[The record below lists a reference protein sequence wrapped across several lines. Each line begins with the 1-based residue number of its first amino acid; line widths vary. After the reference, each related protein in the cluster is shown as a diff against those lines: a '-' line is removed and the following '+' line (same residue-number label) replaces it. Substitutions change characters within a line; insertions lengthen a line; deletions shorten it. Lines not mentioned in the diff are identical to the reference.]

1 MKPGKAKAP
10 VVKQQCPSCG
20 GEFTVGTASR
30 QKKVQCPL
38 CQGVMILGE
47 GEGAVGVELG
57 NGVGNGVVELG
68 KEGERMEALQARVEA
83 LELQVES
90 LLVRPRTVGS
100 LGADPLLM
108 MNRGGG
114 VEEVEEDRGR
124 SGGFGGRNLGGEKV
138 EGKVEGMEIGVWF
151 GDVEGGKV
159 GELVREILEAKGW
172 AVRFLGG
179 ARGEGSGLG
188 RLMISVGLGY
198 PVGRVVG
205 LMGLLRGGGLVAGL
219 QIDPEGGGVPTLW
232 I

>member
-47 GEGAVGVELG
+47 SEGAVAVE
-57 NGVGNGVVELG
+57 VVTEG
-68 KEGERMEALQARVEA
+68 EKVSKEGERMEALQARVEA
-83 LELQVES
+83 LELLVES

-114 VEEVEEDRGR
+114 
-124 SGGFGGRNLGGEKV
+124 
-138 EGKVEGMEIGVWF
+138 
-151 GDVEGGKV
+151 
-159 GELVREILEAKGW
+159 
-172 AVRFLGG
+172 
-179 ARGEGSGLG
+179 
-188 RLMISVGLGY
+188 
-198 PVGRVVG
+198 
-205 LMGLLRGGGLVAGL
+205 
-219 QIDPEGGGVPTLW
+219 
-232 I
+232 

>member
-1 MKPGKAKAP
+1 MKPGKARVP
-10 VVKQQCPSCG
+10 VVKQKCPSCG

-47 GEGAVGVELG
+47 SEGAVGVELVTE
-57 NGVGNGVVELG
+57 GVTLP
-68 KEGERMEALQARVEA
+68 KEGERWEALQARVEA

-90 LLVRPRTVGS
+90 LLVRPRTA
-100 LGADPLLM
+100 LGVDPLLM
-108 MNRGGG
+108 MNREGGG
-114 VEEVEEDRGR
+114 VEEGEGR
-124 SGGFGGRNLGGEKV
+124 AGDLGGRRV
-138 EGKVEGMEIGVWF
+138 ESGVTGMEIRVWF
-151 GDVEGGKV
+151 GDVDGGKV

-172 AVRFLGG
+172 TVRFLGG

-188 RLMISVGLGY
+188 RLMISVGRGY